1 VEEENVEV
9 ATLSFTRKAD
19 TWLES
24 TDLDLE
30 EISWTKFCKKLKKWF
45 AEKLT

>member
-24 TDLDLE
+24 TDLE
-30 EISWTKFCKKLKKWF
+30 EISWTKFCTKLKKRF
-45 AEKLT
+45 AEK